1 MKLRSSLMDGL
12 TWEATL
18 SSAPAGSSGGS
29 PVIVLDNEE
38 ILSPEDAAFG
48 DFSILEATEVER
60 EALRQAGY
68 SLPDWTPD
76 RGPEGPSLVQI
87 EPPR

>member
-18 SSAPAGSSGGS
+18 STAPAGLASGQ
-29 PVIVLDNEE
+29 PIIVLNNEE
-38 ILSPEDAAFG
+38 ILSPEDAQFG
-48 DFSILEATEVER
+48 DFTIMEATDGER

-68 SLPDWTPD
+68 SLPDWSPN
-76 RGPEGPSLVQI
+76 PEPEPAPPIQP
-87 EPPR
+87 EPPK